1 MPAGFVVSMSVF
13 LYVTVLRNIRHMVG
27 SALAVRSGANRENGG
42 LQFIFIYTGE
52 CTSC

>member
-1 MPAGFVVSMSVF
+1 MSVF
-13 LYVTVLRNIRHMVG
+13 LYVTVLRSIRHMVG